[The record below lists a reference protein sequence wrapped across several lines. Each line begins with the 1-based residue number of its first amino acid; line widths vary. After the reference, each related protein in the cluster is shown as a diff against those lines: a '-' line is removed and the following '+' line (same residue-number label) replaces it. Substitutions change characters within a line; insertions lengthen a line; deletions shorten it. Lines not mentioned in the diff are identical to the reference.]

1 MRMKRLFIIFIVLLW
16 VISPIIQARERN
28 SEQTLFLPWDH
39 WAYEYMGFLAGKGLL
54 TNYPSDYIKK
64 EKKTL
69 TRYELALYLK
79 NLIADLK
86 EKPEIA
92 LTLEQ
97 EQVLMELLKE
107 FNEELTALGINIT
120 LLNRLSPFEDDRI
133 FTLKEGYMDLDLWLG
148 QKPETTLID
157 DYSQDSLETSLP
169 SASPDSKLLAPAVPP
184 QSPQPEDGYQSNPSQ
199 VLSEED
205 SLKAEPHYYF
215 GEYNLGATYQD
226 YFLFI
231 PASFL
236 KKPLDEERNWE
247 IVYNNQRQ
255 RRDSY
260 LIVQGDLP
268 LDGQTEIEG
277 CYLFPLDLQLTEN
290 GQKELEAKQQ
300 FAFALL
306 TRLNESYSVKNIRQ
320 VDGSLPLDSFAR
332 LDQKTLEGLEYINQF
347 KTGLQIGDIILSSGL
362 GQGKTDSGQVS
373 IQQWGLKMEEGPS
386 LLEMTATY
394 LHNEYEKLEEE
405 ESKEL
410 KELNLDL
417 QGIIPLSATTSIYGG
432 LSWGYDQGDDYI
444 RRLSLVNSLTSAGV
458 SLRIN
463 DYFSLLADFAWYS
476 DLTSG
481 EKQSSTSF
489 GLKWGENN
497 LLVLGYQLLSIKP
510 ESPEA
515 PVLTGRLSLRF

>member
-1 MRMKRLFIIFIVLLW
+1 MEMKRLFIIFIVLLW

-54 TNYPSDYIKK
+54 TNYPSDYIRE
-64 EKKTL
+64 EKKIL

-79 NLIADLK
+79 NLITDLK
-86 EKPEIA
+86 EKPEIV

-120 LLNRLSPFEDDRI
+120 LLNRLSPFEDDKFFI
-133 FTLKEGYMDLDLWLG
+133 LKEGYMDLDLWLG
-148 QKPETTLID
+148 QKSETSLID
-157 DYSQDSLETSLP
+157 DYSQDLLEITLP
-169 SASPDSKLLAPAVPP
+169 ITLPHSKLLPVVPH
-184 QSPQPEDGYQSNPSQ
+184 QSPQ
-199 VLSEED
+199 SEIGPRSDPPQIIIEKD
-205 SLKAEPHYYF
+205 SLEAEPYYYF
-215 GEYNLGATYQD
+215 GEYSLGATYQD

-236 KKPLDEERNWE
+236 KKPLDEEKNWE

-260 LIVQGDLP
+260 LIVQGGLP
-268 LDGQTEIEG
+268 LKGETEIEG
-277 CYLFPLDLQLTEN
+277 CYLFPLDLQLAEN
-290 GQKELEAKQQ
+290 GQKELEVKQQ
-300 FAFALL
+300 SALTLL

-320 VDGSLPLDSFAR
+320 VDGRLPLDSFAR

-347 KTGLQIGDIILSSGL
+347 RTGLQIGDIILSSGL

-405 ESKEL
+405 ELKEL
-410 KELNLDL
+410 KEFNLDL
-417 QGIIPLSATTSIYGG
+417 QGIIPLTAATSIYGG

-497 LLVLGYQLLSIKP
+497 LLVLGYQLLSIES